1 MTFLLKL
8 LLFVFLIAPPKF
20 TVPTKKMARNLIGVP
35 VGNTVK
41 LDCSAKGYPRPTV
54 RWYKD
59 GALFRD
65 GKGGSRLYLS
75 KFTTVLVFKD
85 IKNRMILGSTLVML
99 VTPTAGSTIHTVLM
113 CTVGFIFMSL
123 QCARISRFII

>member
-1 MTFLLKL
+1 
-8 LLFVFLIAPPKF
+8 
-20 TVPTKKMARNLIGVP
+20 MARNLIGVP

-85 IKNRMILGSTLVML
+85 IKPYDTGKYTCNVSNAYGWINHSYSVDVHGRIYFYVASLRQDITFYYIDTKLL
-99 VTPTAGSTIHTVLM
+99 LEIHQ
-113 CTVGFIFMSL
+113 S
-123 QCARISRFII
+123 